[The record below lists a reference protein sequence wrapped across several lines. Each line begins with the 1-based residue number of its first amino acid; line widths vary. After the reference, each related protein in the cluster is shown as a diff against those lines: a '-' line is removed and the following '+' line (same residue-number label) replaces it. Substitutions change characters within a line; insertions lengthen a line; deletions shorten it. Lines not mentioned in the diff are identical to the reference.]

1 MTRNAKLRSFL
12 ARRLLPPFAP
22 FALQPIAKVRD
33 KGGFEQAMT
42 TDAVRA
48 VREAESR
55 ISRAYQGGPLAVA
68 GICGAC
74 EKYVDLEV
82 DMLFGGRRDREG
94 RCVPNWRERLVCP
107 CCRMN
112 NRQRLVATLV
122 GKRLGCSVAAKRIYA
137 MERVTPMFRWLEDRH
152 PRHDLIGS
160 EYLGHRHE
168 SGTTLQGIRHED
180 AMHLS
185 FDTESVD
192 LIVSNDV
199 FEHVPDPSKA
209 FRECARVLTSGGK
222 MLATI
227 PFTELDK
234 TTYRARLGLDGVDHM
249 EPPRRHGNPISEKG
263 SLVFAEFG
271 WDCLDMLREAGFAD
285 AWIELYASVE
295 RGHLGGAQLVFMAEK
310 RRARNQQHRCTEPWE
325 SDRSGGAGFGAL
337 LLMAAGYLLNTT
349 PRRLPIRTAPTE

>member
-1 MTRNAKLRSFL
+1 MTRNPKLRSFL
-12 ARRLLPPFAP
+12 ARRLFPPFVSL
-22 FALQPIAKVRD
+22 ALQPIARVRD
-33 KGGFEQAMT
+33 KGGFEQAMA

-55 ISRAYQGGPLAVA
+55 ITRSFQGGPLAIA
-68 GICGAC
+68 GLCGAC
-74 EKYVDLEV
+74 EQYVDLEV
-82 DMLFGGRRDREG
+82 DMLFGGRRDQDG

-107 CCRMN
+107 CCHMN
-112 NRQRLVATLV
+112 NRQRLVATLL
-122 GKRLGCSVAAKRIYA
+122 GKRLDFSVATKRVYA
-137 MERVTPMFRWLEDRH
+137 MERVTPMFQWLEDRH
-152 PRHDLIGS
+152 ARHDLIGS
-160 EYLGHRHE
+160 EHLGNQGE
-168 SGTTLQGIRHED
+168 SGSTFHGIRHED

-192 LIVSNDV
+192 LIASNDV
-199 FEHVPDPSKA
+199 FEHVPDPSRA
-209 FRECARVLTSGGK
+209 FRECARVLKSGGK

-234 TTYRARLGLDGVDHM
+234 TTYRARLGGDGVDHL

-295 RGHLGGAQLVFMAEK
+295 RGHLGGAQLVFMAAK
-310 RRARNQQHRCTEPWE
+310 RRARNP
-325 SDRSGGAGFGAL
+325 
-337 LLMAAGYLLNTT
+337 
-349 PRRLPIRTAPTE
+349 